1 MTTIEA
7 AAARSF
13 GKPIALAVMAICAS
27 FAFAGCES
35 SNNLFGSAGETAP
48 ALADQGTQPPQG
60 QVAKVAI
67 APLLGPPDNVNKMF
81 QSQLASALERQK
93 LTVAKTPADKSEYT
107 LRGYVV
113 SANEKART
121 KVSYIW
127 DVTDAAGKQV
137 HRFTGEESIEGTPG
151 KDPWA
156 AISPQIV
163 DTISNK
169 TTASVS
175 GWLGTQPAAGAS
187 APVPVASAAPA
198 AGTPPAPQQTAAAS
212 TAPASAPAAVAS
224 AAPATAPA
232 APGPTTG
239 SIGRDAGVNVVL
251 GSVTGAPGDGSVA
264 LSNAMQRALKAK
276 GVSLTD
282 KATGQTY
289 KVIGKVAVGQ
299 PVNGKQS
306 IQIDWELNDPNGKF
320 YKRVTQKNEIPQGML
335 DGAWGQTADMAAN
348 AAADTIAG
356 LLPKQMQAQAQP
368 TKTN

>member
-1 MTTIEA
+1 MTTIDA

-13 GKPIALAVMAICAS
+13 GKPLALAVMAVCLS
-27 FAFAGCES
+27 FALGGCES
-35 SNNLFGSAGETAP
+35 SNNLFGSAAETAP
-48 ALADQGTQPPQG
+48 ALADQGAQAPVG
-60 QVAKVAI
+60 QVAKLSV

-81 QSQLASALERQK
+81 QSQLAAALERQK

-113 SANEKART
+113 SANEKTRT

-137 HRFTGEESIEGTPG
+137 HRITGEELLTGPQG

-156 AISPQIV
+156 AITPQLV
-163 DTISNK
+163 DTIANK
-169 TTASVS
+169 TTASVT
-175 GWLGTQPAAGAS
+175 GWLGTQPAAGAAGS
-187 APVPVASAAPA
+187 VPVASAAPA
-198 AGTPPAPQQTAAAS
+198 APAAQPQQMAQAQPVAPAASTPPAASATAAA
-212 TAPASAPAAVAS
+212 A
-224 AAPATAPA
+224 
-232 APGPTTG
+232 GPTTG
-239 SIGRDAGVNVVL
+239 SIGRDAGVNVIL

-264 LSNAMQRALKAK
+264 LSTAMQRALASK
-276 GVSLTD
+276 GVTLTD

-299 PVNGKQS
+299 PANGKQS
-306 IQIDWELNDPNGKF
+306 IQIDWELNDPQGKF

-335 DGAWGQTADMAAN
+335 DGAWGQTADMAAG

-356 LLPKQMQAQAQP
+356 LLPKQQQAQAAP
-368 TKTN
+368 AAKTN